1 MTLMPIF
8 WNVVTSSVTFWTH
21 VSDIIW
27 LAEQFIKFQK
37 CRTYF
42 FDHITKN
49 SHEIKSILR

>member
-42 FDHITKN
+42 FDHITKI